1 MKKQFKTESKKM
13 LDMMINS
20 VYTHKE
26 IFLRELIS
34 NASDAIDKR
43 YFRALTDSSL
53 SPEEGYNIRID
64 ADKDSRILTITDNG
78 CGMTADEL
86 EKNLGTI
93 AKSGS
98 GEFKSENHEGE
109 GTDKI
114 DIIGQFGVGFYSAFM
129 VCDKIEV
136 YSRAVGET
144 VANKWESSGAD
155 GFTVTECE
163 YDEIGSKMVLH
174 IKDDTE
180 NDKYSEY
187 LDTYKIKSL
196 VKKYSDYIRY
206 PIMMDVE
213 KQRRVEVENAPEDA
227 APEYETY
234 TETETLNSMVP
245 LWHRSPSEITA
256 EEYNSF
262 YQDKFYDYTEPAKV
276 IHFKAE
282 GTVSFEALLYIPK
295 KAPMNYYNK
304 SFEKGLQLY
313 SSGVMI
319 TEKCESL
326 LPDHFSFVRGLVDSP
341 DLKLNISRET
351 LQYDHQLKVIAK
363 NIEKKIK
370 TELKKL
376 LEQERETY
384 EEFFKEFGLQ
394 IKYGI
399 YASYGMNK
407 DVLEDLLLYKSSRE
421 KKYVSL
427 KEYTTLMSEEQKNIY
442 YACAESVDAADM
454 LPQTDA
460 VKSKNFEVLYFTD
473 EVDEFT
479 ISMLREY
486 DGKQFMNVCAENLD
500 ILTDEEKDAI
510 KNINESSKDML
521 DAMKEA
527 IGDDVTAVRFTNTLN
542 EHPVCLSSEGGISTE
557 MEKVLSKMPGA
568 DSEFKPKA
576 EIVLEINANH
586 AIAKK
591 LRQLFETDKDKL
603 GDYAQIL
610 YAQARLISGLSI
622 ANPTELS
629 NKICSIML

>member
-43 YFRALTDSSL
+43 YFKSLTDATVA
-53 SPEEGYNIRID
+53 PENGYCIRID
-64 ADKDSRILTITDNG
+64 IDKEEKTLTITDNG

-86 EKNLGTI
+86 ENNLGTI

-98 GEFKSENHEGE
+98 GEFKTENKEGE

-129 VCDKIEV
+129 ICDKIEV
-136 YSRAVGET
+136 YSRAIGEDK
-144 VANKWESSGAD
+144 ANKWESSGAD
-155 GFTVTECE
+155 GFTVTECD
-163 YDEIGSKMVLH
+163 YDEIGSKMVLYV
-174 IKDDTE
+174 KADTE

-213 KQRRVEVENAPEDA
+213 KQRQVDEENGVESTEPK
-227 APEYETY
+227 YETY
-234 TETETLNSMVP
+234 VETETLNSMVP
-245 LWHRSPSEITA
+245 LWHRNPSDITA
-256 EEYNSF
+256 DEYNSF
-262 YQDKFYDYTEPAKV
+262 YQDKFYDFTPPAKV

-295 KAPMNYYNK
+295 QAPMNYYNK

-326 LPDHFSFVRGLVDSP
+326 LPDYFSFVRGLVDSP

-376 LEQERETY
+376 LEKDRETY

-399 YASYGMNK
+399 YSSYGMNK
-407 DVLEDLLLYKSSRE
+407 DVLEDLLLYKSSRD
-421 KKYVSL
+421 KKYVTL
-427 KEYTTLMSEEQKNIY
+427 KEYTSLMSEEQKNIY

-454 LPQTDA
+454 LPQTDS
-460 VKSKNFEVLYFTD
+460 VKAKGYEVLYFTE
-473 EVDEFT
+473 EVDEFA

-486 DGKQFMNVCAENLD
+486 DGKQFVNVCAENLD
-500 ILTDEEKDAI
+500 ILSDEEKNA
-510 KNINESSKDML
+510 INEINEKSKDML
-521 DAMKEA
+521 LAMKEA
-527 IGDDVTAVRFTNTLN
+527 IGDGVTDVRFTSTLN
-542 EHPVCLSSEGGISTE
+542 DHPVCLSSEGGISTE

-568 DSEFKPKA
+568 QSELKPKA
-576 EIVLEINANH
+576 EIVLEINSNH
-586 AIAKK
+586 AISEK
-591 LRQLFETDKDKL
+591 LKELYESDKDKL
-603 GDYAQIL
+603 SDYAQIL
-610 YAQARLISGLSI
+610 YAQARLISGLPIS
-622 ANPTELS
+622 NPTELS

>member
-43 YFRALTDSSL
+43 YFKALTDASKASDG
-53 SPEEGYNIRID
+53 GYEINIV
-64 ADKDSRILTITDNG
+64 ADKNERTLTIIDNG
-78 CGMTADEL
+78 CGMTEEEL

-98 GEFKSENHEGE
+98 GEFKKENGQEE
-109 GTDKI
+109 TI

-129 VCDKIEV
+129 VCDKICV
-136 YSRAVGET
+136 YSRSLDGDGAF
-144 VANKWESSGAD
+144 KWESTGAD
-155 GFTVTECE
+155 GYTVEPCDYSE
-163 YDEIGSKMVLH
+163 YGSKIVLY
-174 IKDDTE
+174 IKEDTE
-180 NDKYSEY
+180 NDTYSDY
-187 LDTYKIKSL
+187 LSEHTIRNL

-206 PIMMDVE
+206 PVKTAVTKSRKVE
-213 KQRRVEVENAPEDA
+213 KEDGDSE
-227 APEYETY
+227 PEYEQY
-234 TETETLNSMVP
+234 TEIETLNSMVP
-245 LWHRSPSEITA
+245 LWHRSPQDITK

-262 YQDKFYDYTEPAKV
+262 YQDKFCDYVEPASV

-319 TEKCESL
+319 TECCDSL
-326 LPDHFSFVRGLVDSP
+326 LPDYFSFVKGLADSP

-351 LQYDHQLKVIAK
+351 LQHDHQLKVIAK

-370 TELKKL
+370 AELTKL
-376 LEQERETY
+376 LNNERSLY
-384 EEFFKEFGLQ
+384 EEFYSEFGLQ
-394 IKYGI
+394 LKYGL

-407 DVLEDLLLYKSSRE
+407 DVLQDLLLFKSAKE
-421 KKYVSL
+421 DKYISL
-427 KEYTTLMSEEQKNIY
+427 KEYIESMDGEQKNIY
-442 YACAESVDAADM
+442 YACGESTDNAKM

-460 VKSKNFEVLYFTD
+460 VLSKGYDVLLFTD

-500 ILTDEEKDAI
+500 ISTDEEKNAI
-510 KNINESSKDML
+510 KEFNETNKALTDYL
-521 DAMKEA
+521 KEKLA
-527 IGDDVTAVRFTNTLN
+527 GDVTSVKFTNTLGD
-542 EHPVCLSSEGGISTE
+542 HPVCLSSEGGISTE

-568 DSEFKPKA
+568 NGEFAPKA
-576 EIVLEINANH
+576 EIVLEINSAH
-586 AIAKK
+586 PVAKR
-591 LRQLFETDKDKL
+591 LIELYDSDKELL
-603 GDYAQIL
+603 GEYGEIL
-610 YAQARLISGLSI
+610 YAQARLISGLSVN
-622 ANPTELS
+622 NPTDLAD
-629 NKICSIML
+629 KICRLMVK

>member
-43 YFRALTDSSL
+43 YFKALTDASKT
-53 SPEEGYNIRID
+53 PEGGYEINIV
-64 ADKDSRILTITDNG
+64 ADKDARTLTIIDNG
-78 CGMTADEL
+78 CGMTEEEL

-98 GEFKSENHEGE
+98 GEFKKENGQEE
-109 GTDKI
+109 TI

-129 VCDKIEV
+129 VCDRICV
-136 YSRAVGET
+136 YSRSVDGEG
-144 VANKWESSGAD
+144 AFKWESTGAD
-155 GFTVTECE
+155 GYTVEPC
-163 YDEIGSKMVLH
+163 D
-174 IKDDTE
+174 
-180 NDKYSEY
+180 YSEY
-187 LDTYKIKSL
+187 GSKIVLYIKEDTDTDNYTEYLSEHTIRSL

-206 PIMMDVE
+206 PVKTAVTKSRKVE
-213 KQRRVEVENAPEDA
+213 KEDSDA
-227 APEYETY
+227 EPEYEQY
-234 TETETLNSMVP
+234 TEIETLNSMVP
-245 LWHRSPSEITA
+245 LWHRSPQDITK

-262 YQDKFYDYTEPAKV
+262 YQDKFYDYVEPASV

-282 GTVSFEALLYIPK
+282 GTVSFESLLYIPK

-319 TEKCESL
+319 TECCDSL
-326 LPDHFSFVRGLVDSP
+326 LPDYFSFVKGLADSP

-351 LQYDHQLKVIAK
+351 LQHDHQLKVIAK

-370 TELKKL
+370 AELTKIMNN
-376 LEQERETY
+376 ERSLY
-384 EEFFKEFGLQ
+384 EEFYGEFGLQ
-394 IKYGI
+394 LKYGL
-399 YASYGMNK
+399 YSSYGMNK
-407 DVLEDLLLYKSSRE
+407 DVLQDLLLFKSAKE
-421 KKYVSL
+421 DKYISL
-427 KEYTTLMSEEQKNIY
+427 KEYVEGMDSEQKNIY
-442 YACAESVDAADM
+442 YACGESADSAKM

-460 VKSKNFEVLYFTD
+460 VLTKGYDVLLFTD

-500 ILTDEEKDAI
+500 ISTDEEKNAI
-510 KNINESSKDML
+510 KEFNETNKGLL
-521 DAMKEA
+521 DALKERLSE
-527 IGDDVTAVRFTNTLN
+527 GVSSVKFTNTLG

-568 DSEFKPKA
+568 NGEFAPKA
-576 EIVLEINANH
+576 EIVLEINSAH
-586 AIAKK
+586 PIAQR
-591 LRQLFETDKDKL
+591 LIELYDSDKELL
-603 GDYAQIL
+603 GEYGEIL
-610 YAQARLISGLSI
+610 YAQARLISGLSVN
-622 ANPTELS
+622 NPTELAD
-629 NKICSIML
+629 KICKLMVK

>member
-1 MKKQFKTESKKM
+1 M
-13 LDMMINS
+13 
-20 VYTHKE
+20 
-26 IFLRELIS
+26 
-34 NASDAIDKR
+34 
-43 YFRALTDSSL
+43 
-53 SPEEGYNIRID
+53 
-64 ADKDSRILTITDNG
+64 
-78 CGMTADEL
+78 
-86 EKNLGTI
+86 
-93 AKSGS
+93 
-98 GEFKSENHEGE
+98 
-109 GTDKI
+109 
-114 DIIGQFGVGFYSAFM
+114 
-129 VCDKIEV
+129 
-136 YSRAVGET
+136 
-144 VANKWESSGAD
+144 
-155 GFTVTECE
+155 
-163 YDEIGSKMVLH
+163 
-174 IKDDTE
+174 
-180 NDKYSEY
+180 
-187 LDTYKIKSL
+187 
-196 VKKYSDYIRY
+196 
-206 PIMMDVE
+206 
-213 KQRRVEVENAPEDA
+213 
-227 APEYETY
+227 
-234 TETETLNSMVP
+234 
-245 LWHRSPSEITA
+245 
-256 EEYNSF
+256 
-262 YQDKFYDYTEPAKV
+262 
-276 IHFKAE
+276 
-282 GTVSFEALLYIPK
+282 
-295 KAPMNYYNK
+295 
-304 SFEKGLQLY
+304 
-313 SSGVMI
+313 
-319 TEKCESL
+319 

-586 AIAKK
+586 AIAEK

>member
-43 YFRALTDSSL
+43 CFKSLTDASL
-53 SPEEGYNIRID
+53 AADSYFIKID
-64 ADKDSRILTITDNG
+64 VDKDANTLTITDNG

-86 EKNLGTI
+86 ENNLGTI

-98 GEFKSENHEGE
+98 GEFKSENHEGD

-129 VCDKIEV
+129 ICDKIEV
-136 YSRAVGET
+136 YSRALGQT
-144 VANKWESSGAD
+144 SANRWVSSGVD
-155 GFTVTECE
+155 GFEVAPCE
-163 YDEIGSKMVLH
+163 YDEVGSKMVLH
-174 IKDDTE
+174 LKEDTE

-187 LDTYKIKSL
+187 LDQYKIKSL

-206 PIMMDVE
+206 PIVMDIE
-213 KQRRVEVENAPEDA
+213 KERKVDEETTDENSQPK
-227 APEYETY
+227 YEKY
-234 TETETLNSMVP
+234 VETETLNSMVP
-245 LWHRSPSEITA
+245 LWHRNPADITK

-262 YQDKFYDYTEPAKV
+262 YQDKFYDFIEPAKV

-295 KAPMNYYNK
+295 KAPLNFYNK

-376 LEQERETY
+376 LEKEREIY

-407 DVLEDLLLYKSSRE
+407 DNLEDLLLYMSSRE
-421 KKYVSL
+421 RKYVTL
-427 KEYTTLMSEEQKNIY
+427 KEYTDLMGEEQKNIY

-454 LPQTDA
+454 LPQTDS
-460 VKSKNFEVLYFTD
+460 VKSKGYEVLYLTE
-473 EVDEFT
+473 EVDEFAV
-479 ISMLREY
+479 SMLREY
-486 DGKQFMNVCAENLD
+486 NGKQFVNVSTQSMD
-500 ILTDEEKDAI
+500 ILTDDEKKA
-510 KNINESSKDML
+510 INETNENAKDML
-521 DAMKEA
+521 DCMKQA
-527 IGDDVTAVRFTNTLN
+527 IGDGVTAVRFTSTLN
-542 EHPVCLSSEGGISTE
+542 DHPVCLSSEGGISTE
-557 MEKVLSKMPGA
+557 MEKVFSKMPGA
-568 DSEFKPKA
+568 DDQFKPKA
-576 EIVLEINANH
+576 EIVLEINASH
-586 AIAKK
+586 AIADK
-591 LRQLFETDKDKL
+591 LRQLYETDKDKL
-603 GDYAQIL
+603 SDYAQIL
-610 YAQARLISGLSI
+610 YAQARLISGLGIS
-622 ANPTELS
+622 NPTELS
-629 NKICSIML
+629 NKICNIML

>member
-43 YFRALTDSSL
+43 YFKALTDASL
-53 SPEEGYNIRID
+53 APEGGYFIKID
-64 ADKDSRILTITDNG
+64 ADKENRILTITDNG
-78 CGMTADEL
+78 CGMSAAEL
-86 EKNLGTI
+86 EANLGTI

-98 GEFKSENHEGE
+98 GEFKNENNEGE
-109 GTDKI
+109 GTEKI

-136 YSRAVGET
+136 YSRAAGSDE
-144 VANKWESSGAD
+144 ANKWESAGAD
-155 GFTVTECE
+155 GYTVSPCD
-163 YDEIGSKMVLH
+163 YDETGSKMVLY
-174 IKDDTE
+174 IKEDTE

-213 KQRRVEVENAPEDA
+213 KQRRTDDGTDENAEPK
-227 APEYETY
+227 YEKY

-245 LWHRSPSEITA
+245 LWHRSPSDITA
-256 EEYNSF
+256 EEYNNF
-262 YQDKFYDYTEPAKV
+262 YQDKFFDYTEPAKV

-326 LPDHFSFVRGLVDSP
+326 LPDYFSFVRGLVDSP

-376 LEQERETY
+376 LEKDRALF
-384 EEFFKEFGLQ
+384 EEFFGEFGLQ
-394 IKYGI
+394 LKYGI

-407 DVLEDLLLYKSSRE
+407 DVLEDLLLYKSSKE
-421 KKYVSL
+421 KKYVTL
-427 KEYTTLMSEEQKNIY
+427 KEYTTLMSDEQKNIY

-460 VKSKNFEVLYFTD
+460 VKGKGYEVLYFTD

-500 ILTDEEKDAI
+500 LLSDDEKEAI
-510 KNINESSKDML
+510 KDVNEKSKDML
-521 DAMKEA
+521 EAMKEA
-527 IGDDVTAVRFTNTLN
+527 IGEGINSVKFNGTLN

-586 AIAKK
+586 PIADK
-591 LRQLFETDKDKL
+591 LRELYENDKDKL

-610 YAQARLISGLSI
+610 YAQARLISGLSV

-629 NKICSIML
+629 NKICNIML